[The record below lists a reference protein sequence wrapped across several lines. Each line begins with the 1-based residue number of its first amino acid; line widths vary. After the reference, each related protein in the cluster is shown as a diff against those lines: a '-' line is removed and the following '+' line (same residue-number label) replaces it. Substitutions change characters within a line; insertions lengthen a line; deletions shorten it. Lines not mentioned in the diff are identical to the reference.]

1 MNKKEM
7 ILEYIKYNVAPILV
21 DFLSGSDFNNA
32 IVLPAKVEKEELNG
46 HYEDIEF
53 VPPKW
58 FKELLNGKKLLII
71 DKIDT
76 ISKDEQLKFI
86 ELLKYK
92 KISTFD
98 LPDDI
103 RIIITANKI
112 SKDTINEEIISLVA
126 KI

>member
-32 IVLPAKVEKEELNG
+32 VILSAKVGKEELNG

-58 FKELLNGKKLLII
+58 FKEILNGKKLINI
-71 DKIDT
+71 Y
-76 ISKDEQLKFI
+76 
-86 ELLKYK
+86 LKYSK
-92 KISTFD
+92 KYIYHLT
-98 LPDDI
+98 
-103 RIIITANKI
+103 NKL
-112 SKDTINEEIISLVA
+112 K
-126 KI
+126 